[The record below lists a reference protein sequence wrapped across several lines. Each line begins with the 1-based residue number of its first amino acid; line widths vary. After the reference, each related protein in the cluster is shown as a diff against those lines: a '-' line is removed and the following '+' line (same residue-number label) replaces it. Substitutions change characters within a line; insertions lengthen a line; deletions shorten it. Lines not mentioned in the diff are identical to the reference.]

1 MTGEINSLGTQPPVN
16 PQVRGAVIT
25 GELVKLV
32 QAQPELLA
40 PGETAKGEVL
50 SLRQVGQEFQLLLRL
65 LQSNGQQTLV
75 QTSASQPLALGS
87 QLLVS
92 QPTANQLSLTVQQA
106 IASNVATLT
115 RLDSRQFPEGTL
127 VQGKVLTTQ
136 LQAQGSNL
144 PPLYRSLV
152 SLLNTA
158 QAGATLAIDSPR
170 PLPLGSLLS
179 ARVQGD
185 QTLNFVPL
193 SGRQDQMAIAQ
204 NLSAQQN
211 RQASLQGMLTAMQRI
226 ASDDGQPEQMR
237 ASVDKLLA
245 SLPDVRQFSDARQV
259 AQALSNSGAMLEAK
273 LFNGAAGQLPTDLKA
288 QVVRLIAQ
296 LLPSVPGATL
306 FSPTTVATLSPALP
320 GLVRS
325 ALGALGALGQ
335 VAPKPHPGGFPL
347 PTRLLQSLEE
357 EGDLQHL
364 LRLAAAA
371 ISRMQ
376 SHQLASLDQTGTTPD
391 GNLQTTWQLEI
402 PLRAGPEFM
411 PLQVKVQREETREQ
425 QADPER
431 ERRDPLE
438 MLWRVDL
445 AFDLHPLGPLQ
456 VQAQISQGNL
466 SSQLWAELPAT
477 AQLIENQL
485 DDLRARLVARGVNV
499 TELHCHQGTPPHGPR
514 THLEQRWVDES
525 A

>member
-1 MTGEINSLGTQPPVN
+1 MTGEINSLG
-16 PQVRGAVIT
+16 PQVPANAQVRAAAMT

-32 QAQPELLA
+32 EAQPDLVPA
-40 PGETAKGEVL
+40 GETTKGEVL

-65 LQSNGQQTLV
+65 MQANGQQVTV
-75 QTSASQPLALGS
+75 QTTANQPLAQGS
-87 QLLVS
+87 QLLIS
-92 QPTANQLSLTVQQA
+92 QPTSNQLSLTLQQA

-115 RLDSRQFPEGTL
+115 RLDSREFPEGTL

-136 LQAQGSNL
+136 LQPQTGNL
-144 PPLYRSLV
+144 PAVYRSLV

-158 QAGATLAIDSPR
+158 QAGSTLAIDSPR

-185 QTLNFVPL
+185 QALSFVPL

-211 RQASLQGMLTAMQRI
+211 RQASLQGMLAAMQRI
-226 ASDDGQPEQMR
+226 ASDDGQPEQVR
-237 ASVDKLLA
+237 TAVDKLLA
-245 SLPDVRQFSDARQV
+245 SLPDVRQFSDTRQV
-259 AQALSNSGAMLEAK
+259 AQALSNSGSFLEAR
-273 LFNGAAGQLPTDLKA
+273 LFNGATGQLAPDLKA
-288 QVVRLIAQ
+288 QMVRLVAQ
-296 LLPSVPGATL
+296 LLPNVPGGTL
-306 FSPTTVATLSPALP
+306 FSPSTAAIVAQALP
-320 GLVRS
+320 GMVRS
-325 ALGALGALGQ
+325 ALGALGQ
-335 VAPKPHPGGFPL
+335 VAPKPHPGSFPL
-347 PTRLLQSLEE
+347 PTRLLQNLEE

-371 ISRMQ
+371 ISRVQ
-376 SHQLASLDQTGTTPD
+376 SHQLASLEQTGTTAD

-402 PLRAGPEFM
+402 PLRTGPEFM
-411 PLQVKVQREETREQ
+411 PMQVKVQREETKEQ

-438 MLWRVDL
+438 MLWRVEL

-456 VQAQISQGNL
+456 VQAQITQGNL

-477 AQLIENQL
+477 AQLIESQL
-485 DDLRARLVARGVNV
+485 GDLRARLVARGVNV
-499 TELHCHQGTPPHGPR
+499 SELHCHQGVPPLGPR
-514 THLEQRWVDES
+514 THLEQRWVDEN

>member
-1 MTGEINSLGTQPPVN
+1 MTGEINSLG
-16 PQVRGAVIT
+16 PQVAANAQVRAAAMT

-32 QAQPELLA
+32 EAQPDLI
-40 PGETAKGEVL
+40 PSGETAKGEVL

-65 LQSNGQQTLV
+65 LQANGQQLTV
-75 QTSASQPLALGS
+75 QTTASQPLAQGS
-87 QLLVS
+87 QVLVS
-92 QPTANQLSLTVQQA
+92 QTAANQLSLTVQQA

-136 LQAQGSNL
+136 LQAQSGNL
-144 PPLYRSLV
+144 PPVYRSLV
-152 SLLNTA
+152 SLLNSA

-185 QTLNFVPL
+185 QSLTFVPL

-211 RQASLQGMLTAMQRI
+211 RQASLQGLLAAMQRI
-226 ASDDGQPEQMR
+226 SADDGQPQQVR
-237 ASVDKLLA
+237 TVVNTLLA
-245 SLPDVRQFSDARQV
+245 SLPDVRQFGDARQV
-259 AQALSNSGAMLEAK
+259 AQALSNSGAFLEAR
-273 LFNGAAGQLPTDLKA
+273 LFNGATGQLAPDLKA
-288 QVVRLIAQ
+288 QMVRLVAQ
-296 LLPSVPGATL
+296 LLPNVPGGTL
-306 FSPTTVATLSPALP
+306 FSPTTASTMAQALP
-320 GLVRS
+320 GLMRS
-325 ALGALGALGQ
+325 ALGALGQ
-335 VAPKPHPGGFPL
+335 VAPKPHPGVFPL
-347 PTRLLQSLEE
+347 PTRLLQNAEE

-371 ISRMQ
+371 ISRLQ
-376 SHQLASLDQTGTTPD
+376 SHQLASLDQTGTTPE

-402 PLRAGPEFM
+402 PLRTGPEFM
-411 PLQVKVQREETREQ
+411 PVQVKVQREKTREQ

-456 VQAQISQGNL
+456 VQAQISQGKL

-477 AQLIENQL
+477 AQLVESQL
-485 DDLRARLVARGVNV
+485 GDLRARLAARGVNV
-499 TELHCHQGTPPHGPR
+499 GDLQCHHGVPPQGPR
-514 THLEQRWVDES
+514 THLEQRWVDEN